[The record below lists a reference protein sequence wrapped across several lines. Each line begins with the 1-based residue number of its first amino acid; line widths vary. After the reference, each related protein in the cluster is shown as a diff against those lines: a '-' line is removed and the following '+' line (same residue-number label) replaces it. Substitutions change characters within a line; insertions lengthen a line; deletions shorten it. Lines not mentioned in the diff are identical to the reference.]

1 MNDYSVIG
9 KRLPFLES
17 IPKGTGETRFVNDLS
32 LPAMLHAR
40 TLRSPFPHA
49 RIVRIDTG
57 RARALP
63 GVEAVITAEDT
74 NGRKYG
80 YWPPGV
86 KWDQW
91 STVVDDRYPLA
102 KDKVRFIGEELAAVA
117 AVDEDTAE
125 EALGLI
131 DVEYQQLPA
140 VFDLEEA
147 AKPGAPA
154 VHDLDQNTCLQ
165 VAMRAG
171 DASAGL
177 AQADHIREDRFT
189 FASINHASIEPHAAL
204 AYYDPMGN
212 LTVWTATQMIGC
224 SRSVLAYLLD
234 LPEDRIRFIVPAVGG
249 AFGGKSGLF
258 PFEFSAALLSVKT
271 GKPVKITYTREEVFT
286 STLRRYNLVIRLK
299 TGFKGDGAIT
309 AVQCRVVAE
318 AGAYVGLGTPPLV
331 NGAIFLT
338 APYRVPN
345 LDYEGRKVYTNLP
358 VTGPMRGPGLP
369 QTRYAVET
377 QLDLAA
383 RDLGLDPAELRRRNA
398 LQPGD
403 RTVLKWDITSC
414 GLEECLQQAQAF
426 VAGNERNSA
435 FACSSFMSGY
445 DYPARHANPAAVSVE
460 PDGTISVQTIA
471 ADFGQGAETGMRQIV
486 AEEMG
491 VPVDKVRVR
500 SGDSSLFPNQ
510 WWAFSDSASTGRAML
525 EAASQARRQVLEVVA
540 EELEAKTED
549 LECRGQRIYVKGS
562 PQRGI
567 AFAEAAR
574 KTFDRRTRAA
584 WGEAR
589 FCAREELRRTGQRGP
604 FLACTFA
611 AQASEVDVDRETG
624 LVDVKRMVSA
634 YDCGRAINPNQVEG
648 TLQGGSTMGLGQA
661 LLEEV
666 IWKDGQALNPSF
678 LDYRLATTLDTPS
691 VETVLIETIDPGG
704 PYGAKEVGQGS
715 LQAAAPAVGNA
726 VFAAIGAPLTDLP
739 ITPEKVLRAIEGR
752 EARIESRE

>member
-1 MNDYSVIG
+1 MSEFSVIG

-17 IPKGTGETRFVNDLS
+17 IPKGTGEAKFAADLR
-32 LPAMLHAR
+32 LPGMLYAR
-40 TLRSPFPHA
+40 TLRSPFAHA
-49 RIVRIDTG
+49 RIKRIDTS
-57 RARALP
+57 RARSLP
-63 GVEAVITAEDT
+63 GVEAVITADDT
-74 NGRKYG
+74 IGRRYG

-86 KWDQW
+86 RWDQW
-91 STVVDDRYPLA
+91 STVIEDRYPLA
-102 KDKVRFIGEELAAVA
+102 KDKVRFSGEELAAVA
-117 AVDEDTAE
+117 AVDEDTAA

-131 DVEYQQLPA
+131 DVDYEQLPA
-140 VFDLEEA
+140 VFDAGEA
-147 AKPGAPA
+147 MKPGAPA
-154 VHDLDQNTCLQ
+154 IHDAENNVCVQ
-165 VAMRAG
+165 VTMRAG
-171 DASAGL
+171 DAGAGL
-177 AQADHIREDRFT
+177 AGADHVREDTFS

-204 AYYDPMGN
+204 AYHDPTGN

-224 SRSVLAYLLD
+224 SRSVLAYLLGM
-234 LPEDRIRFIVPAVGG
+234 PEDRIRVIVPAVGG

-258 PFEFSAALLSVKT
+258 PFEFSAALLSMKT

-299 TGFKGDGAIT
+299 TGFKRDGAIT

-318 AGAYVGLGTPPLV
+318 SGGYVGLGTPPLV

-338 APYRVPN
+338 APYRVPA

-358 VTGPMRGPGLP
+358 PSGPMRGPGLP

-383 RDLGLDPAELRRRNA
+383 RDLGMDPVELRLRNA
-398 LQPGD
+398 LQPGE

-414 GLEECLQQAQAF
+414 GLEECIEKAETAIPASEGRGL
-426 VAGNERNSA
+426 
-435 FACSSFMSGY
+435 ACSSFMSGY
-445 DYPARHANPAAVSVE
+445 DYPARHTNPGAVFVE
-460 PDGTISVQTIA
+460 PDGTVSVQTIA
-471 ADFGQGAETGMRQIV
+471 CDFGQGAETGMRQIV
-486 AEEMG
+486 AEHMG
-491 VPVDKVRVR
+491 VPVEAVRIR
-500 SGDSSLFPNQ
+500 SGDSSLFPTQ
-510 WWAFSDSASTGRAML
+510 WWSFSDSASTGRAML
-525 EAASQARRQVLEVVA
+525 SAASQARQQVLEVVA
-540 EELEAKTED
+540 EEMEAKIED
-549 LECRGQRIYVKGS
+549 LESRDGRIFVKGS
-562 PQRGI
+562 PERAM

-611 AQASEVDVDRETG
+611 AQASEVEVDQETG
-624 LVDVKRMVSA
+624 LVDVVRMVNA

-648 TLQGGSTMGLGQA
+648 TLQGGSTMGLGHA

-666 IWKDGQALNPSF
+666 VWVDGQPLNPSF
-678 LDYRLATTLDTPS
+678 LDYRLATSLDTPP
-691 VETVLIETIDPGG
+691 VETILIETLDPAG

-726 VFAAIGAPLTDLP
+726 VFARTGAPITDLP
-739 ITPEKVLRAIEGR
+739 ITPEKVLRALK
-752 EARIESRE
+752 AQT

>member
-1 MNDYSVIG
+1 MSDYSVIG
-9 KRLPFLES
+9 KRLPFLEC
-17 IPKGTGETRFVNDLS
+17 IPKGTGEIRFADDLR
-32 LPAMLHAR
+32 LPGMLYAR

-49 RIVRIDTG
+49 RILKIDTS

-63 GVEAVITAEDT
+63 GVEAVVTAADT
-74 NGRKYG
+74 TGRKYG

-102 KDKVRFIGEELAAVA
+102 KDRVRFIGEELAAVA

-131 DVEYQQLPA
+131 DVEYEQLPA
-140 VFDLEEA
+140 VFDPEEA
-147 AKPGAPA
+147 ARPGAPA
-154 VHDLDQNTCLQ
+154 IHDLEDNTCIHLT
-165 VAMRAG
+165 MRAG
-171 DASAGL
+171 DVVAGL

-189 FASINHASIEPHAAL
+189 FASINHASIEPHSAL

-258 PFEFSAALLSVKT
+258 PFEYCAALLSMKT
-271 GKPVKITYTREEVFT
+271 GKPVKITYSREEVFT

-299 TGFKGDGAIT
+299 TGFKQDGAIT
-309 AVQCRVVAE
+309 AVQCRVAAE

-358 VTGPMRGPGLP
+358 VSGPMRGPGLP

-383 RDLGLDPAELRRRNA
+383 RDLDLDPAEIRRRNV
-398 LQPGD
+398 LQTGD
-403 RTVLKWDITSC
+403 RTALKWDITSC
-414 GLEECLQQAQAF
+414 GLEECIQKAQTAI
-426 VAGNERNSA
+426 GGSEDSTGL
-435 FACSSFMSGY
+435 ACSSFMSGY
-445 DYPARHANPAAVSVE
+445 DYPARHTNPGSVSIE
-460 PDGTISVQTIA
+460 PDGTVIVQTISC
-471 ADFGQGAETGMRQIV
+471 DFGQGAETGMRQIV

-491 VPVDKVRVR
+491 LPIEKVRVR
-500 SGDSSLFPNQ
+500 SGDSYLFPGQ
-510 WWAFSDSASTGRAML
+510 WWAFSDSASTGRAMM
-525 EAASQARRQVLEVVA
+525 EAASQARRQLLEVVA
-540 EELEAKTED
+540 EDLEAKVED
-549 LECRGQRIYVKGS
+549 LDCKGGRVYVKGS
-562 PQRGI
+562 PQRGV
-567 AFAEAAR
+567 AFADAAR

-584 WGEAR
+584 FGEAR
-589 FCAREELRRTGQRGP
+589 FCARDELRRTGQRGP
-604 FLACTFA
+604 FLACTFS
-611 AQASEVDVDRETG
+611 AQASEVEVDRETG
-624 LVDVKRMVSA
+624 LVDVKRMVTA
-634 YDCGRAINPNQVEG
+634 YDCGRAINPNMVEG
-648 TLQGGSTMGLGQA
+648 TLQGGSTMGLGHA

-666 IWKDGQALNPSF
+666 VWREGQPLNPSF
-678 LDYRLATTLDTPS
+678 LDYRLATSLDTPS
-691 VETVLIETIDPGG
+691 VETILIETVDPAG

-726 VFAAIGAPLTDLP
+726 VFASIGAPITDLP
-739 ITPEKVLRAIEGR
+739 ITPERVLKALQ
-752 EARIESRE
+752 SRESS